1 MMKPLVKNI
10 LQIGLV
16 VHNVEQT
23 VRKYRQVLGQQ
34 PWNIN
39 YVDTRN
45 GVGKNFK
52 KGGRT
57 TEIKAK
63 IAWIQLGNVEIEL
76 IEPLDQ
82 DSVYYDQLV
91 NQGPGLHHIMFE
103 PVEFDQCDQQLQQ
116 QGHAV
121 LGEGE
126 LQQTR
131 FKLFDC
137 REDLGLI
144 FEIAEGEPLVPDTLL
159 QESEDQ

>member
-1 MMKPLVKNI
+1 MKPLVKNI

-16 VHNVEQT
+16 VHDVEQT
-23 VRKYRQVLGQQ
+23 IRKYRQILGLQ

-45 GVGKNFK
+45 GVGRNFK

-57 TEIKAK
+57 IEIKAK
-63 IAWIQLGNVEIEL
+63 IAWIQLGNVEIEI
-76 IEPLDQ
+76 IEPLDK

-103 PVEFDQCDQQLQQ
+103 PVEFDQCGQQLEE
-116 QGHAV
+116 QGYTV
-121 LGEGE
+121 IGEGE

-131 FKLFDC
+131 FKLFDVK
-137 REDLGLI
+137 EDLGLI
-144 FEIAEGEPLVPDTLL
+144 CEIAEGEPLVPDTLL
-159 QESEDQ
+159 HEPENH

>member
-1 MMKPLVKNI
+1 MKPLVKNI

-16 VHNVEQT
+16 VHDVEQT
-23 VRKYRQVLGQQ
+23 VRKYRQVLGLQ

-57 TEIKAK
+57 IEIKAK
-63 IAWIQLGNVEIEL
+63 IAWIQLGNVEIEI

-103 PVEFDQCDQQLQQ
+103 PVEFDQCGQQLQE
-116 QGHAV
+116 QGHTV
-121 LGEGE
+121 IGEGE

-137 REDLGLI
+137 KEDLGLI
-144 FEIAEGEPLVPDTLL
+144 CEIAEGEPLVPDALL
-159 QESEDQ
+159 QDPEDH